1 MLSESLSLMIRGDR
15 KWTWS
20 YVQVNSN
27 ETSKRIK
34 QSARYTHNSLQQQQQ
49 QQRQQQQRK
58 RGETTHT
65 HTRTHTITW
74 NSYIYSCT
82 LHTARFGV
90 SVKTCVWW
98 VVAVSQCNE
107 HPPPDSVGTTLSN
120 AMLTATPNPKQ
131 PPESPEKSRELRPSL
146 ELTPLWYHRTHET
159 LPLHATDNKLQASA
173 IWRSLVKTLA
183 TPSDDGNAR
192 KSKLTIK
199 KQIIKK

>member
-1 MLSESLSLMIRGDR
+1 MLSESLSLMARGDR

-20 YVQVNSN
+20 FVQVNSN

-49 QQRQQQQRK
+49 QRK

-65 HTRTHTITW
+65 HTHTH
-74 NSYIYSCT
+74 NNLEFLYLL
-82 LHTARFGV
+82 LHTAHCTIWRECEDV
-90 SVKTCVWW
+90 CVM
-98 VVAVSQCNE
+98 SRGSLSMCNE

-146 ELTPLWYHRTHET
+146 ELTPLWYHRTHELSSFT
-159 LPLHATDNKLQASA
+159 QLTTSCKLA
-173 IWRSLVKTLA
+173 
-183 TPSDDGNAR
+183 PSDGR
-192 KSKLTIK
+192 
-199 KQIIKK
+199 